1 MNLILL
7 EPGELS
13 GARATLFGRRAL
25 HIRAVHR
32 AVAGQRLR
40 VGVLG
45 GQIGQAEV
53 AAIDDES
60 VVLDVELGQDPPPPV
75 ACTLVLALPR
85 PRVLHRVLGCAAAFG
100 IKRIALFGSRRVE
113 KSYWQSPVLGEDSVR
128 RCLLEGLEQAG
139 DTMLP
144 LVSRHLR
151 FRPFVEDEL
160 GALASAPAASS
171 DDPLK
176 LVADA
181 AGARPCPR
189 ADGRAVTLV
198 VGPEGGLID
207 FELDLLATAGFEAV
221 SLGARPLRVEHAF
234 AALLGRLF

>member
-13 GARATLFGRRAL
+13 GARVTLFGRRAL
-25 HIRAVHR
+25 HIRTVHR

-45 GQIGQAEV
+45 GRIGEAEV
-53 AAIDDES
+53 AAINDES

-128 RCLLEGLEQAG
+128 RCVLEGLEQAG
-139 DTMLP
+139 DTVLP
-144 LVSRHLR
+144 VVSRHLR

-160 GALASAPAASS
+160 GGLAADS
-171 DDPLK
+171 LR

-198 VGPEGGLID
+198 VGPEGGLVD
-207 FELDLLATAGFEAV
+207 FELDLLASAGFEGV